1 MLQSLTS
8 TDTATNTMSSL
19 KLTQTAL
26 KFLSGFQSLSP
37 DIFLAVLSPTA
48 IHEFAPASCSPPA
61 PKTPTTLANHITTLK
76 QVLAGFP
83 VHPKEIFENEEKRQ
97 VTIWATSLA
106 VFRDDVKDAG
116 LSDEEWGYRGE
127 YIFIFTMDE
136 SQEKIIRV
144 LEFVDSKGTDRLR
157 VLMARARANMEKK
170 T

>member
-1 MLQSLTS
+1 
-8 TDTATNTMSSL
+8 MSSL

-37 DIFLAVLSPTA
+37 DTFLAVLSPTA

-61 PKTPTTLANHITTLK
+61 PKTPTALANHITTLK
-76 QVLAGFP
+76 QVLASFP

-116 LSDEEWGYRGE
+116 LSDEEWSYRGE
-127 YIFIFTMDE
+127 YIFILTMDE
-136 SQEKIIRV
+136 RQEKIMRV
-144 LEFVDSKGTDRLR
+144 LEFVDSKGTNRLR
-157 VLMARARANMEKK
+157 GLMARARANLEMK